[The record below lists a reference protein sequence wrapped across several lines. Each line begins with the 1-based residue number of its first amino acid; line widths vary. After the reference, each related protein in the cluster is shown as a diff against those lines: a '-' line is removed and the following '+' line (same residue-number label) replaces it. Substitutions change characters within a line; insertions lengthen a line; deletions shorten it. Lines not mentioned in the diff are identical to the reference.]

1 MFKENFFSGKE
12 TLTMKRYLTAALL
25 AVALCTG
32 AAAAEVKIAVID
44 MQKVFEEYEK
54 TKTLEIKLNQQM
66 EVFKEYS
73 NQLNQQYQN
82 LRKQYES
89 ARDDSQNI
97 AFSGAERENKRLK
110 AQQLYESLKLKE
122 QEMTS
127 YGESRKTQLRDMHAK
142 LRGEIID
149 EIRQVVHNKAV
160 LEGYTIVLD
169 KSGETLNDI
178 PLVVYHQPNLDITDS
193 VVQDL
198 NRGYRKNAKDPASA
212 AAEK

>member
-1 MFKENFFSGKE
+1 MKRILAALVLA
-12 TLTMKRYLTAALL
+12 LTMTAA
-25 AVALCTG
+25 G
-32 AAAAEVKIAVID
+32 ARAAELKIAVID
-44 MQKVFEEYEK
+44 MQKTFQEYEK
-54 TKTLEIKLNQQM
+54 TKTIEIKLNQQM

-97 AFSGAERENKRLK
+97 AYSAAERENKRQK

-127 YGESRKTQLRDMHAK
+127 YTESRKTQIRDMYTK
-142 LRGEIID
+142 LRGEVVD
-149 EIRQVVHNKAV
+149 EIRKAVHNKAV

-169 KSGETLNDI
+169 QSGESLNDVGFVI
-178 PLVVYHQPNLDITDS
+178 YVQPGLDITDAII
-193 VVQDL
+193 QDL
-198 NRGYRKNAKDPASA
+198 NRGYRKNAKDPAGA
-212 AAEK
+212 AASGE

>member
-1 MFKENFFSGKE
+1 
-12 TLTMKRYLTAALL
+12 MKRILAALVL
-25 AVALCTG
+25 ALTLATVG
-32 AAAAEVKIAVID
+32 ARAAELKIAVID
-44 MQKVFEEYEK
+44 MQKAFQEYEK
-54 TKTLEIKLNQQM
+54 TKTIEIKLNQQM

-97 AFSGAERENKRLK
+97 AYSSAERENKRQK

-127 YGESRKTQLRDMHAK
+127 YTESRKTQIRDMYTK
-142 LRGEIID
+142 LRGEVVD
-149 EIRQVVHNKAV
+149 EIRKAVHNKAV

-169 KSGETLNDI
+169 QSGESLNDVGFVI
-178 PLVVYHQPNLDITDS
+178 YVQPGLDITDS
-193 VVQDL
+193 IIQDL
-198 NRGYRKNAKDPASA
+198 NRGYRKNAKDPAGA
-212 AAEK
+212 AASGD

>member
-1 MFKENFFSGKE
+1 
-12 TLTMKRYLTAALL
+12 MKRILAALVL
-25 AVALCTG
+25 ALTLATAG
-32 AAAAEVKIAVID
+32 ARAAELKIAVID
-44 MQKVFEEYEK
+44 MQKTFQEYEK
-54 TKTLEIKLNQQM
+54 TKTIEIKLNQQM

-97 AFSGAERENKRLK
+97 AYSSAERENKRQK

-127 YGESRKTQLRDMHAK
+127 YTESRKDQIREMYTK
-142 LRGEIID
+142 LRGEVVD
-149 EIRQVVHNKAV
+149 EISKAVHNKAV

-169 KSGETLNDI
+169 KSGISLSDVQ
-178 PLVVYHQPNLDITDS
+178 LVVYFQPNLDITDS

-198 NRGYRKNAKDPASA
+198 NRGYRKNAKDPAA
-212 AAEK
+212 AASDK

>member
-1 MFKENFFSGKE
+1 
-12 TLTMKRYLTAALL
+12 MKRILAALVL
-25 AVALCTG
+25 ALTLATAG
-32 AAAAEVKIAVID
+32 ARAAELKIAVID
-44 MQKVFEEYEK
+44 MQKAFQEYEK
-54 TKTLEIKLNQQM
+54 TKTIEIKLNQQM

-97 AFSGAERENKRLK
+97 AFSSAERENKRQK

-127 YGESRKTQLRDMHAK
+127 YSESRKTQIRDMYTK
-142 LRGEIID
+142 LRGEVVE
-149 EIRQVVHNKAV
+149 EIRKAVHNKAV

-169 KSGETLNDI
+169 QSGESLNDVGFVI
-178 PLVVYHQPNLDITDS
+178 YVQPGLDITDS
-193 VVQDL
+193 IIQDL
-198 NRGYRKNAKDPASA
+198 NRGYRKNAKDPAGA
-212 AAEK
+212 AAADK

>member
-1 MFKENFFSGKE
+1 MKRILAALVL
-12 TLTMKRYLTAALL
+12 TLTL
-25 AVALCTG
+25 
-32 AAAAEVKIAVID
+32 AAAGARAAELKIAVID
-44 MQKVFEEYEK
+44 MQKTFQEYEK
-54 TKTLEIKLNQQM
+54 TKTIEIKLNQQM

-97 AFSGAERENKRLK
+97 AYSAAERENKRQK

-127 YGESRKTQLRDMHAK
+127 YTESRKTQIRDMYTK
-142 LRGEIID
+142 LRGEVVD
-149 EIRQVVHNKAV
+149 EIRKAVHNKAV

-169 KSGETLNDI
+169 QSGESLNDVGFVI
-178 PLVVYHQPNLDITDS
+178 YVQPGLDITDAII
-193 VVQDL
+193 QDL
-198 NRGYRKNAKDPASA
+198 NRGYRKNAKDPAGA
-212 AAEK
+212 AASGE

>member
-1 MFKENFFSGKE
+1 
-12 TLTMKRYLTAALL
+12 MKRILAALMLALTLTAA
-25 AVALCTG
+25 G
-32 AAAAEVKIAVID
+32 ARAAELKIAVID
-44 MQKVFEEYEK
+44 MQKTFQEYEK
-54 TKTLEIKLNQQM
+54 TKSIEIKLNQQM

-97 AFSGAERENKRLK
+97 AYSAAERESKRQK

-127 YGESRKTQLRDMHAK
+127 YTESRKTQIRDMYTK
-142 LRGEIID
+142 LRGEVVD
-149 EIRQVVHNKAV
+149 EIRKAVHNKAV

-169 KSGETLNDI
+169 QSGESLNDI
-178 PLVVYHQPNLDITDS
+178 GFVIYVQPGLDITDAII
-193 VVQDL
+193 QDL
-198 NRGYRKNAKDPASA
+198 NRGYRKNAKDPAEA
-212 AAEK
+212 AGADK

>member
-1 MFKENFFSGKE
+1 
-12 TLTMKRYLTAALL
+12 MKRILAALVL
-25 AVALCTG
+25 ALTL
-32 AAAAEVKIAVID
+32 AAAGARAAELKIAVID
-44 MQKVFEEYEK
+44 MQKAFEEYEK
-54 TKTLEIKLNQQM
+54 TKTIEIKLNQQM

-97 AFSGAERENKRLK
+97 AYSAAERENKRQK

-127 YGESRKTQLRDMHAK
+127 YTESRKTQIRDMYTK
-142 LRGEIID
+142 LRGEVVE
-149 EIRQVVHNKAV
+149 EIRKAVHNKAV

-169 KSGETLNDI
+169 QSGESLNDVGFVI
-178 PLVVYHQPNLDITDS
+178 YVQPGLDITDS
-193 VVQDL
+193 IIQDL
-198 NRGYRKNAKDPASA
+198 NRGYRKNAKDPAGA
-212 AAEK
+212 AADDK

>member
-1 MFKENFFSGKE
+1 MKRILAALVLAL
-12 TLTMKRYLTAALL
+12 TLTTA
-25 AVALCTG
+25 G
-32 AAAAEVKIAVID
+32 ARAAELKIAVID
-44 MQKVFEEYEK
+44 MQKTFQEYEK
-54 TKTLEIKLNQQM
+54 TKTIEIKLNQQM

-97 AFSGAERENKRLK
+97 AYSSAERENKRQK

-127 YGESRKTQLRDMHAK
+127 YTESRKTQIRDMYTK
-142 LRGEIID
+142 LRGEVVD
-149 EIRQVVHNKAV
+149 EIRKAVHNKAV

-169 KSGETLNDI
+169 QSGESLNDVGFVI
-178 PLVVYHQPNLDITDS
+178 YVQPGLDITDAII
-193 VVQDL
+193 QDL
-198 NRGYRKNAKDPASA
+198 NRGYRKNAKDPAGA
-212 AAEK
+212 AATDK

>member
-1 MFKENFFSGKE
+1 MKRILAALVLAL
-12 TLTMKRYLTAALL
+12 TLTTA
-25 AVALCTG
+25 G
-32 AAAAEVKIAVID
+32 ARAAELKIAVID
-44 MQKVFEEYEK
+44 MQKAFEEYEK
-54 TKTLEIKLNQQM
+54 TKTIEIKLNQQM

-97 AFSGAERENKRLK
+97 AYSSAERENKRQK

-127 YGESRKTQLRDMHAK
+127 YTESRKTQIRDMYTK
-142 LRGEIID
+142 LRGEVID
-149 EIRQVVHNKAV
+149 EIRKAVHNKAV

-169 KSGETLNDI
+169 QSGESLNDVGFVI
-178 PLVVYHQPNLDITDS
+178 YVQPGLDITDAII
-193 VVQDL
+193 QDL
-198 NRGYRKNAKDPASA
+198 NRGYRKNAKDPAGA
-212 AAEK
+212 AASDK

>member
-1 MFKENFFSGKE
+1 
-12 TLTMKRYLTAALL
+12 MKLKRILAALAL
-25 AVALCTG
+25 ALTFATAG
-32 AAAAEVKIAVID
+32 ARAAELKIAVID
-44 MQKVFEEYEK
+44 MQKTFEEYEK
-54 TKTLEIKLNQQM
+54 TKTIEIKLNQQM

-97 AFSGAERENKRLK
+97 AYSDAERENKRQK

-127 YGESRKTQLRDMHAK
+127 YSESRKTQIRDMYTKLRDEVVA
-142 LRGEIID
+142 
-149 EIRQVVHNKAV
+149 EIRKAVHNKAV

-169 KSGETLNDI
+169 QSGESLNDVGFVI
-178 PLVVYHQPNLDITDS
+178 YVQPGLDITGEII
-193 VVQDL
+193 QDL
-198 NRGYRKNAKDPASA
+198 NRGYRKNAKDPAGA
-212 AAEK
+212 AASEK

>member
-1 MFKENFFSGKE
+1 MKRILAALMLA
-12 TLTMKRYLTAALL
+12 LTMTAGLR
-25 AVALCTG
+25 
-32 AAAAEVKIAVID
+32 AAELKIAVID
-44 MQKVFEEYEK
+44 MQKAFQEYEK
-54 TKTLEIKLNQQM
+54 TKTIEIKLNQQM

-97 AFSGAERENKRLK
+97 AFSSAERENKRQK

-127 YGESRKTQLRDMHAK
+127 YTESRKTQIRDMYTK
-142 LRGEIID
+142 LRGEVVD
-149 EIRQVVHNKAV
+149 EIRKAVHNKAV

-169 KSGETLNDI
+169 QSGESLNDVGFVI
-178 PLVVYHQPNLDITDS
+178 YVQPGLDITDS
-193 VVQDL
+193 IIQDL
-198 NRGYRKNAKDPASA
+198 NRGYRKNAKDPAGA
-212 AAEK
+212 AASEK

>member
-1 MFKENFFSGKE
+1 MKRILAALVL
-12 TLTMKRYLTAALL
+12 TLTL
-25 AVALCTG
+25 
-32 AAAAEVKIAVID
+32 AAAGARAAELKIAVID
-44 MQKVFEEYEK
+44 MQKAFQEYEK
-54 TKTLEIKLNQQM
+54 TKTIEIKLNQQM

-97 AFSGAERENKRLK
+97 AYSAAERENKRQK

-127 YGESRKTQLRDMHAK
+127 YTESRKTQIRDMYTK
-142 LRGEIID
+142 LRGEVVE
-149 EIRQVVHNKAV
+149 EIRKAVHNKAV

-169 KSGETLNDI
+169 KSGESLNDVEF
-178 PLVVYHQPNLDITDS
+178 VVYIQPNLDMTDA
-193 VVQDL
+193 VIQDL
-198 NRGYRKNAKDPASA
+198 NRGYRKDAKDPAGA
-212 AAEK
+212 AASEK